1 MQYIQYTQN
10 LSMFDGSKLA
20 MQAGMQGTELEF

>member
-10 LSMFDGSKLA
+10 LSVFDGSKVA
-20 MQAGMQGTELEF
+20 MRTGMQGTELEF

>member
-1 MQYIQYTQN
+1 MQYIQYTQK
-10 LSMFDGSKLA
+10 LSIFDEYKLP